1 MAEKSNKT
9 GKLTLDGGDSTKTSI
24 GGTQV
29 GNSPEVAEG
38 TLTADNRVI
47 SSVAQAIGVTTQDIN
62 DARKLIR
69 AAQRI
74 TAKKQ
79 GAPPYDPKKLKDQ
92 GKSGSKRN
100 VSTRFLQKEL
110 NRAAPRFYMPVLS
123 ASTLTAAE
131 LPAGWPK
138 GQEKTQFFRDTMTR
152 AIRSWRKND
161 MLWRGAG
168 AEVCDYGY
176 GFMCW
181 PDPKD
186 WKPLLVRMDRGFV
199 PKGSEIMDDGLARFT
214 LKWDYR
220 PSELLRIAR
229 EAIEAGSEG
238 WNKEAV
244 AMAVQ
249 QANQPSKPGDMS
261 QLRKWE
267 ELVREQVVD
276 YSTSKAERVIETRHL
291 WVLEFTGKIS
301 HYILWPDGTDKGKLL
316 FEQLDERDS
325 MDQVVIPLVF
335 GYGDGTI
342 QGSWGPGQL
351 LYDLAAQVEKIR
363 CDSMDNLL
371 NSNKARLQVANA
383 KDVAA
388 AQLVINDT
396 MIIACG
402 ATFAQNIG
410 GISGDPKGYMALDGE
425 MTKWA
430 QEIVGSYLPPIPSQA
445 SKAAT
450 AVVEQAQERE
460 QAIQQDNLENW
471 LKQVAIVIAEIIRR
485 MTAKDSD
492 DEYSQA
498 VRAKLL
504 GDNVKWYEKMVN
516 RVWEAAANLKPLKDI
531 IPPAPV
537 RLTEEELAILVHQ
550 PAVQS
555 VADYTQFAAS
565 QRAAFAASVKDDP
578 GFNPTA
584 CRRYMAAGVP
594 NAGAAFASDIVAS
607 QEDLSTITAQQRQQL
622 QENASMLLGIE
633 IPVVVTDAHQIH
645 LDTMKEPM
653 NQAIQGGLIQQAT
666 TGLKHAASHFA
677 AGSATK
683 TLAPATI
690 NTWKA
695 QLATWQ
701 KAIEAKT
708 LEQQQAQAQQQAQQ
722 GGIPPGGG
730 QVPPAPMVQR

>member
-1 MAEKSNKT
+1 MAEKSKKT
-9 GKLTLDGGDSTKTSI
+9 GILTLDGGDSTKTSI

-29 GNSPEVAEG
+29 GNSPEVSEG
-38 TLTADNRVI
+38 TLEATNRVI
-47 SSVAQAIGVTTQDIN
+47 TSVAQAIGVTTQDIN

-100 VSTRFLQKEL
+100 ISTRFLQKEL
-110 NRAAPRFYMPVLS
+110 NRAAPRFYMPVLG

-131 LPAGWPK
+131 LPSGWPK

-152 AIRSWRKND
+152 CIRSWRKND

-220 PSELLRIAR
+220 PSELLKIVRD
-229 EAIEAGSEG
+229 AIDAGSEN
-238 WNKEAV
+238 WRKESV
-244 AMAVQ
+244 AMAVS
-249 QANQPSKPGDMS
+249 QATQPSKPGDMS

-267 ELVREQVVD
+267 ELIREQVVD

-301 HYILWPDGTDKGKLL
+301 HYILWPDGTDKNRLL
-316 FEQLDERDS
+316 FEGLDERES

-342 QGSWGPGQL
+342 QGSQGPGQL
-351 LYDLAAQVEKIR
+351 LYDLAAQCEKVR

-371 NSNKARLQVANA
+371 NSNKARLQVASA
-383 KDVAA
+383 KDVAS

-430 QEIVGSYLPPIPSQA
+430 QEIVGSYLPPIPTQA

-450 AVVEQAQERE
+450 AVVEQAQQRE
-460 QAIQQDNLENW
+460 QQIQEDNLEAW
-471 LKQVAIVIAEIIRR
+471 LKQVAVVIAEIVRR
-485 MTAKDSD
+485 LTLKDSD
-492 DEYSQA
+492 DDYAQA

-504 GDNVKWYEKMVN
+504 GDNVEWYTKLFR
-516 RVWEAAANLKPLKDI
+516 RVWEKAADLKPLKDI

-537 RLTEEELAILVHQ
+537 RLTEEELTILVHQ

-555 VADYTQFAAS
+555 VADFTPYAAG
-565 QRAAFAASVKDDP
+565 QRAAFAASVQNNP
-578 GFNPTA
+578 LFNQA
-584 CRRYMAAGVP
+584 SVARYMAGGVP
-594 NAGAAFASDIVAS
+594 NAGAAFVDAIVVP
-607 QEDLSTITAQQRQQL
+607 DGDTTTVTAQQRQQL
-622 QENASMLLGIE
+622 QENGTMLLGIE
-633 IPVVVTDAHQIH
+633 QPVVLTDSHQVH
-645 LDTMKEPM
+645 LTTIKQPLE
-653 NQAIQGGLIQQAT
+653 QAVQAGLIQPAT
-666 TGLKHAASHFA
+666 LALRHASAHFA

-683 TLAPATI
+683 TLPPDSI
-690 NTWKA
+690 NEWKSW
-695 QLATWQ
+695 LAKIQ
-701 KAIEAKT
+701 AAIEAKAQ
-708 LEQQQAQAQQQAQQ
+708 EIQQAQAQKQAQAGAQPRPGMQPPPIQ
-722 GGIPPGGG
+722 G
-730 QVPPAPMVQR
+730 